1 MDTISRRQFL
11 ITTGY
16 LSIGFT
22 LFGCSSKDTSTVS
35 PPSEDF
41 SLEGPT
47 GPLPDPS
54 RIDAWL
60 QVLEDGTVRILTGKM
75 ELGQGLT
82 VAMQQVAGEELN
94 TPPARISVV
103 LADTGRTPDE
113 GITAGSRSMEIS
125 AMNVRRAAAAARQR
139 LAELAA
145 EEWGVE
151 VSELS
156 LGDGYIKHKGGQE
169 RLSFADLLKGKQLS
183 GEIPENVAL
192 KPKDQYQWVGQPIPH
207 PDMEK
212 IVRGGPIYVQ
222 DMRLP
227 QMAHARIV
235 RPPVYGAR
243 LESWGKEAE
252 QMPGVLKVVENGS
265 FLAVVAEEEYQA
277 IKAQEALREKAQ
289 WQPGPE
295 LPEVA
300 SWAEYMAAQS
310 GPAQGE
316 VKNENNTH
324 HAVYSKPYV
333 MHGSIGPSCAVAAF
347 EEGRLHIWSHTQG
360 VYPLRATISGMT
372 GLAEENI
379 RITGVRGSGCYGHNG
394 ADDVAADAALLAM
407 AFPGRPVRLQ
417 WQRQD
422 EHLWEPYGS
431 AMRMELSARL
441 GANGKIEQWAYH
453 LWSDAHSTRPR
464 GEAGNLIAARY
475 LAQPA
480 SFSQPDRVG
489 GGARNSEPY
498 YNIPKAEVKEHYVKG
513 PLRTSALRSLGA
525 YANIFAIESFM
536 DELAEKAGSDPL
548 DFRIRHLDDRRAVE
562 VIRELKKLT
571 ESVSVADGE
580 GLGYGFSRYKNTA
593 SYCAVAA
600 QVRVDLAEKTV
611 KPIKMWAVIDA
622 GEAINTDGL
631 KNQTEGGM
639 IQAAGW
645 TLMEEVQFNKQE
657 ILSKDW
663 RSYDIIRFDDIP
675 ETEVVVINR
684 PDQPPLGAGEAAQGP
699 AGAAIA
705 NAVYAACGKRVRE
718 LPVRRG
724 LFFNG

>member
-1 MDTISRRQFL
+1 MQPIHRRQFL

-22 LFGCSSKDTSTVS
+22 LFGCSPSTEEAS
-35 PPSEDF
+35 AGSEGDF
-41 SLEGPT
+41 TLESHA
-47 GPLPDPS
+47 GPLPGPS
-54 RIDAWL
+54 QIDAWL
-60 QVLEDGTVRILTGKM
+60 QVLEDGTVRVLTGKM

-82 VAMQQVAGEELN
+82 VAIQQVAGEELN
-94 TPPARISVV
+94 TPPDRISVV

-113 GITAGSRSMEIS
+113 GITAGSRSMETS
-125 AMNVRRAAAAARQR
+125 AMNVRRAAAAARER
-139 LAELAA
+139 LLEMAA
-145 EEWGVE
+145 EVWGVE
-151 VSELS
+151 PGALFLEE
-156 LGDGYIKHKGGQE
+156 GYVKQE
-169 RLSFADLLKGKQLS
+169 AKQAQLSFAGLLKGEQLS
-183 GEIPENVAL
+183 SEIPKDVSL
-192 KPKDQYQWVGQPIPH
+192 KPKDRYEWVGRPVPH

-212 IVRGGPIYVQ
+212 IVRGEPLYVQ

-227 QMAHARIV
+227 EMVHARTV

-243 LESWGKEAE
+243 LESWDKTVE

-265 FLAVVAEEEYQA
+265 FLGVIAEEEYQA
-277 IKAQEALREKAQ
+277 IKAQEALQQRSQ
-289 WQPGPE
+289 WEAGPG
-295 LPEVA
+295 LPEVT
-300 SWAEYMAAQS
+300 SWPDYML
-310 GPAQGE
+310 AQGGAGPE
-316 VKNENNTH
+316 PAKEGRNTH

-347 EEGRLHIWSHTQG
+347 QDGRLHIWSHTQG
-360 VYPLRATISGMT
+360 VYPLRATISTMT

-394 ADDVAADAALLAM
+394 ADDAGADAALLAM

-441 GANGKIEQWAYH
+441 GQDGKIEQWAYD
-453 LWSDAHSTRPR
+453 LWTDSHVNRPFGDA
-464 GEAGNLIAARY
+464 GKLIAARY
-475 LAQPA
+475 LADPFPFDKTE
-480 SFSQPDRVG
+480 SGVR

-498 YNIPKAEVKEHYVKG
+498 YKLPDAKVKSHYVEG
-513 PLRTSALRSLGA
+513 PLRVSALRSLGA

-536 DELAEKAGSDPL
+536 DELAEKTGRDPL
-548 DFRIRHLDDRRAVE
+548 DFRIGHLDDERAVE
-562 VIRELKKLT
+562 VIRELKELT
-571 ESVSVADGE
+571 KNIPLADGE
-580 GLGYGFSRYKNTA
+580 GMGYGFARYKNTA

-600 QVRVDLAEKTV
+600 KVQVNLGAKVV

-639 IQAAGW
+639 IQAASW
-645 TLMEEVQFNKQE
+645 TLMEEVRFNQRE
-657 ILSKDW
+657 ITSKDW
-663 RSYDIIRFDDIP
+663 RSYDIIRFDATP

-684 PDQPPLGAGEAAQGP
+684 PEQPVLGAGEAAQGP
-699 AGAAIA
+699 SAAAIA

-718 LPVRRG
+718 LPVEKG
-724 LFFNG
+724 LFG